1 METVKRTDEKVV
13 DVTFQLKG
21 EDAEVFEAYMK
32 REFIRLKSVAAQK
45 LTLER
50 LAQLNKEVVELATV

>member
-1 METVKRTDEKVV
+1 METVKSTDEKVV

-32 REFIRLKSVAAQK
+32 REYIRLKSVAAQK
-45 LTLER
+45 LALER
-50 LAQLNKEVVELATV
+50 LAQLQKEVGELAQV